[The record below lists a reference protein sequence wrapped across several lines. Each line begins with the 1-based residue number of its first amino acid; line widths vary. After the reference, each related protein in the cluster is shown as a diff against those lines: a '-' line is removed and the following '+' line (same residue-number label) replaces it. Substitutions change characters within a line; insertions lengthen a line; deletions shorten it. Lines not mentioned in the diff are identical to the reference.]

1 VYNSILEE
9 GNRLHGKTI
18 TVINRSEVVGRP
30 LAALMANDGATV
42 ISVDLDSTLLFS
54 RGLFK
59 YLILKALDYA

>member
-59 YLILKALDYA
+59 FLILKALDYA

>member
-1 VYNSILEE
+1 MYNSILEE